1 LTFVNIYAKIKEK
14 RKEINTM
21 EINSILQAVSTVGF
35 PIAMCLICSY
45 YIVNLNKEHKE
56 ETEKL
61 TEALNNNTLV
71 LQKLCDTI
79 GVEREV

>member
-1 LTFVNIYAKIKEK
+1 MDVGTITQI
-14 RKEINTM
+14 
-21 EINSILQAVSTVGF
+21 VSTVGF
-35 PIAMCLICSY
+35 PIAMCVAVLW
-45 YIVNLNKEHKE
+45 YINEMGDRHKQ
-56 ETEKL
+56 ETEKF

>member
-1 LTFVNIYAKIKEK
+1 MDVTTI
-14 RKEINTM
+14 T
-21 EINSILQAVSTVGF
+21 QTVSTVGF
-35 PIAMCLICSY
+35 PIAMCVALLWY
-45 YIVNLNKEHKE
+45 TKELSDKHKQ
-56 ETEKL
+56 ETEKF

>member
-1 LTFVNIYAKIKEK
+1 MDVGNITQI
-14 RKEINTM
+14 I
-21 EINSILQAVSTVGF
+21 STVGF
-35 PIAMCLICSY
+35 PIAMSVALLWCI
-45 YIVNLNKEHKE
+45 KDMTDKHKQ
-56 ETEKL
+56 ETEKF

>member
-1 LTFVNIYAKIKEK
+1 MDAVTITQI
-14 RKEINTM
+14 
-21 EINSILQAVSTVGF
+21 VSTVGF
-35 PIAMCLICSY
+35 PITMCVALLW
-45 YIVNLNKEHKE
+45 YIKEISDKHKQ
-56 ETEKL
+56 ETEKF

>member
-1 LTFVNIYAKIKEK
+1 MDV
-14 RKEINTM
+14 EI
-21 EINSILQAVSTVGF
+21 IIQIISTVGF
-35 PIAMCLICSY
+35 PIAMCVALLW
-45 YIVNLNKEHKE
+45 YIKELSDKHKQ
-56 ETEKL
+56 ETEKF

>member
-1 LTFVNIYAKIKEK
+1 MQNSTKSVIIKETERGK
-14 RKEINTM
+14 NMDVGTITQ
-21 EINSILQAVSTVGF
+21 IVSTVGF
-35 PIAMCLICSY
+35 PIAMCVVLLW
-45 YIVNLNKEHKE
+45 YIKDISDKHKQ
-56 ETEKL
+56 ETEKF

>member
-1 LTFVNIYAKIKEK
+1 MDVGTIAQI
-14 RKEINTM
+14 
-21 EINSILQAVSTVGF
+21 VSTVGF
-35 PIAMCLICSY
+35 PIAMCVALFWEI
-45 YIVNLNKEHKE
+45 KEISDKHKE
-56 ETEKL
+56 ETEKF